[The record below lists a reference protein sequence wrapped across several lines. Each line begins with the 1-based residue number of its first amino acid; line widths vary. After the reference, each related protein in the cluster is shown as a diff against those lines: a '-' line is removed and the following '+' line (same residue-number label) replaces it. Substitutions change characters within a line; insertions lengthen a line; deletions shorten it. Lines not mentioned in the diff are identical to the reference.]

1 MNYKNIVNELSR
13 LELEKYGP
21 SQGEITPD
29 DTFLAN
35 KLLRILESFEQS
47 DFINVDESDSS
58 SFDNVEGDV
67 DEELECEDDDS
78 TVVYGNERFSYDY
91 IKKVLEFRREKNP
104 CFKTIQLTFLASNTV
119 VT

>member
-1 MNYKNIVNELSR
+1 MLMKVTL
-13 LELEKYGP
+13 
-21 SQGEITPD
+21 
-29 DTFLAN
+29 
-35 KLLRILESFEQS
+35 
-47 DFINVDESDSS
+47 

-67 DEELECEDDDS
+67 DDDS